1 MTAKSPT
8 IIPVLVRDLALFM
21 ILFFFLVTAHFQ
33 CKIAQ
38 NQTAR
43 GLLGSLSKVMLEKMT
58 GMADGKAR
66 ALARAHQA
74 EATAQVSSLSAL
86 FTCVSCFSFS
96 FFPPLGPR
104 ASAIVCTH
112 ALHRKQLVHFLVH
125 TSLCF
130 GSFWRPRISPT
141 SSSPTSTAWSGTW
154 TSSRGS

>member
-1 MTAKSPT
+1 
-8 IIPVLVRDLALFM
+8 
-21 ILFFFLVTAHFQ
+21 
-33 CKIAQ
+33 
-38 NQTAR
+38 
-43 GLLGSLSKVMLEKMT
+43 MLEKMT

-112 ALHRKQLVHFLVH
+112 ALHRKQLVHFL
-125 TSLCF
+125 
-130 GSFWRPRISPT
+130 SFTCMYACVYVCENVCTHVCMCVSMYVCMYACMHVCVYVWRPQIS
-141 SSSPTSTAWSGTW
+141 W
-154 TSSRGS
+154 RL